1 MAKYLVSIIGGQ
13 TLPNILP
20 IKEYAGLINQH
31 IFISTSKVSKELS
44 WIKTVCEIGKD
55 DFFNLEIDEDD
66 IGQIVANLSTL
77 SVIFTQEDEFYINL
91 TGGTKIMALGTFQF
105 FSQSLFKVKMFYL
118 NMGSNVL
125 RQVYPPIDTSL
136 RDEPLLYRINVAD
149 FLGSYGASITNSYNI
164 FKMTKSKEYTTLFF
178 EKEWSKETIIHT
190 VRKERNS
197 IIFDRIDATYRRELR
212 AFLSKID
219 FPLMFED
226 RITKEEI
233 QYLTGGWWEEYCF
246 YFVKDKLGIQEPFI
260 AKGLIN
266 DKTNNELD
274 IAFVKDNVLHV
285 LECKTTIKEKN
296 DFEDYVYK
304 LAAIKDNRNGFGISV
319 KAYLFAILIERD
331 KRTNTIDETFQR
343 RAGAFNI
350 TLIDKHIFQSEKFKL

>member
-1 MAKYLVSIIGGQ
+1 MAKYIVSIVGGQ

-31 IFISTSKVSKELS
+31 IFISTSKVRQELS
-44 WIKTVCEIGKD
+44 WIKRVCAIGED
-55 DFFNLEIDEDD
+55 DYFNLEIDEDD
-66 IGQIVANLSTL
+66 IGQIVANLTAL
-77 SVIFTQEDEFYINL
+77 SSIFTQEDEFYINL

-105 FSQSLFKVKMFYL
+105 FSQSPFKVKMFYL

-125 RQVYPPIDTSL
+125 RQVYPAIDADL
-136 RDEPLLYRINVAD
+136 RDKHLLYRINVAD
-149 FLGSYGASITNSYNI
+149 FLGSYGATITNQNSIY
-164 FKMTKSKEYTTLFF
+164 KMTKSKEYTALFL
-178 EKEWSKETIIHT
+178 KNEWSKDGII
-190 VRKERNS
+190 RKIREEKYS
-197 IIFDRIDATYRRELR
+197 IIFDTIDADYRRELR
-212 AFLSKID
+212 TFLSEIE
-219 FPLMFED
+219 FSLMFED

-246 YFVKDKLGIQEPFI
+246 YFIKEKLGIQDFFI

-285 LECKTTIKEKN
+285 LECKTTIFIKD

-319 KAYLFAILIERD
+319 KAYLFTNLIKRDERTKLID
-331 KRTNTIDETFQR
+331 KTFQR
-343 RAGAFNI
+343 RANAFNI
-350 TLIDKHIFQSEKFKL
+350 TLIDKHIFQSENFNL

>member
-1 MAKYLVSIIGGQ
+1 MAQYLVSIVGRQ

-31 IFISTSKVSKELS
+31 IFISTSKVSEELS
-44 WIKTVCEIGKD
+44 WIKTVCAIGKD

-66 IGQIVANLSTL
+66 IGQIVANLTAL
-77 SVIFTQEDEFYINL
+77 SAIFTQEDEFYINL

-105 FSQSLFKVKMFYL
+105 FSQSPFKVKMFYL

-125 RQVYPPIDTSL
+125 RQVYPPIDASL

-149 FLGSYGASITNSYNI
+149 FLGSYGATITNSSSI
-164 FKMTKSKEYTTLFF
+164 FKMTKSKEYTALFF
-178 EKEWSKETIIHT
+178 EYEWSKEPII
-190 VRKERNS
+190 RKIREERYN
-197 IIFDRIDATYRRELR
+197 IIFDRIDAVYRRELR

-219 FPLMFED
+219 FSLTFED

-246 YFVKDKLGIQEPFI
+246 YFIKEKIGIQEPFI
-260 AKGLIN
+260 AKGLVN
-266 DKTNNELD
+266 NKTNNELD
-274 IAFVKDNVLHV
+274 VAFVKDNVLHV
-285 LECKTTIKEKN
+285 LECKTTIFNKE

-304 LAAIKDNRNGFGISV
+304 LAAIKDNKNGFGISV
-319 KAYLFAILIERD
+319 KAYLFTNLIKRD
-331 KRTNTIDETFQR
+331 QQANTIDETFQR
-343 RAGAFNI
+343 RASAFNI
-350 TLIDKHIFQSEKFKL
+350 TLVDSLVFQRDDFKI

>member
-1 MAKYLVSIIGGQ
+1 MEKYLVSIIGGQ

-31 IFISTSKVSKELS
+31 IFISTLKVREELS
-44 WIKTVCEIGKD
+44 WIKRVCAIGED

-66 IGQIVANLSTL
+66 IGQIVAKLKALS
-77 SVIFTQEDEFYINL
+77 SIFTHEDEFYINL

-105 FSQSLFKVKMFYL
+105 FSQSSFKVKMFYL

-125 RQVYPPIDTSL
+125 RQVYPPIDAGL
-136 RDEPLLYRINVAD
+136 RDEPLLYRINVVD
-149 FLGSYGASITNSYNI
+149 FLGSYGATITNQFSI
-164 FKMTKSKEYTTLFF
+164 FKMTKSKEYTVLFF
-178 EKEWSKETIIHT
+178 ENEWSKEGII
-190 VRKERNS
+190 RKIREEKYS
-197 IIFDRIDATYRRELR
+197 IIFDTIDADYRRELR
-212 AFLSKID
+212 IFLSKIE
-219 FPLMFED
+219 FSLMFED

-246 YFVKDKLGIQEPFI
+246 YFIKEKLGIQDSFI

-285 LECKTTIKEKN
+285 MECKTTIFNKD

-319 KAYLFAILIERD
+319 KAYLFTNLIKRHE
-331 KRTNTIDETFQR
+331 RTNMIDETFQR
-343 RAGAFNI
+343 RANAFNI
-350 TLIDKHIFQSEKFKL
+350 TLIDKHIFQSENFNL